1 MQLSEIMRL
10 LINIITVITMV
21 IVIVIVGYILRR
33 NKDLKAEIGVSGKTY
48 LIIVGIVEIFYTTG
62 LIMIL
67 AAMGVNVLEHL
78 QNLEFGK
85 FFSAIDSVDVSKLKF
100 AGTLGWIGFG
110 MNCVVT
116 FLAPGYLLIWGGKKL
131 PKLIYLSA
139 WAEIGLETI
148 VITLVFVSLKIG

>member
-1 MQLSEIMRL
+1 
-10 LINIITVITMV
+10 MV
-21 IVIVIVGYILRR
+21 IVIVIVAYILHR
-33 NKDLKAEIGVSGKTY
+33 NKDLKKEIGVSGRTY
-48 LIIVGIVEIFYTTG
+48 LIIVGTVEIFYTAG

-85 FFSAIDSVDVSKLKF
+85 FFSAIDSVDVSRLKF

-110 MNCVVT
+110 MNCAVT
-116 FLAPGYLLIWGGKKL
+116 FLAPAYLLIRGGRKL
-131 PKLIYLSA
+131 PKLIYISA

-148 VITLVFVSLKIG
+148 VISLVFTSLFFG